1 MIRHERENAIKTH
14 KVTEL
19 GIELEIKEKIIS
31 EKNSK
36 LERTQ

>member
-1 MIRHERENAIKTH
+1 MIRHERENSKTH

-36 LERTQ
+36 LEIT